1 MNPTLTEFI
10 GTALLIFLGC
20 GVNANNTLHRS
31 HGKNSGWLLI
41 SFGWGL
47 AVFVAVYASVHLGG
61 SGHLNPAVSIA
72 MLMMNKITPA
82 LCAQYIVAQLGGAFI
97 GAILVWLSYR
107 DHFNEHTN
115 AEEQL
120 GVFATGPG
128 IRNERQNLISETL
141 ASFAFVFAILCIQ
154 PATPSMGSLDA
165 LTVALLVMAIG
176 MSLGGTTGYPLNPA
190 RDLGPRIAHAVLPI
204 KGKGSSHWDYA
215 WLPVAAPILGGS
227 LAVLLYQLLLRQY

>member
-31 HGKNSGWLLI
+31 HGQHTGWMLI

-47 AVFVAVYASVHLGG
+47 AVFVAVYVSVSLGG
-61 SGHLNPAVSIA
+61 AGHLNPAVSVA
-72 MLMMNKITPA
+72 MLMMNKITPI
-82 LCAQYIVAQLGGAFI
+82 LCSQYVVAQLGGAFT
-97 GAILVWLSYR
+97 GAVLVWLSYR
-107 DHFNEHTN
+107 DHFNEHPQPQ
-115 AEEQL
+115 EQL

-128 IRNERQNLISETL
+128 IRNIIQNLISETL
-141 ASFAFVFAILCIQ
+141 ASFAFVFAILCIK
-154 PATPSMGSLDA
+154 PAADTLGSLDA

-190 RDLGPRIAHAVLPI
+190 RDLGPRIAHAILPI
-204 KGKGSSHWDYA
+204 KGKSSSNWNYA
-215 WLPVAAPILGGS
+215 WLPVIAPILGAA
-227 LAVLLYQLLLRQY
+227 LAVLLYGLL

>member
-1 MNPTLTEFI
+1 MHPLITEFI

-47 AVFVAVYASVHLGG
+47 AVFVAVYVSVSLGG
-61 SGHLNPAVSIA
+61 PGHLNPAVSIS
-72 MLMMNKITPA
+72 MLMMNKLAPM
-82 LCAQYIVAQLGGAFI
+82 LCAQFVVAQLGGAFI
-97 GAILVWLSYR
+97 GAVLVWLSYR
-107 DHFNEHTN
+107 DHFNEHTH

-128 IRNERQNLISETL
+128 IRNEKQNLISETL
-141 ASFAFVFAILCIQ
+141 ASFAFIFSILCIQ
-154 PATPSMGSLDA
+154 PATASMGSLDA

-176 MSLGGTTGYPLNPA
+176 MCLGGTTGYPLNPA
-190 RDLGPRIAHAVLPI
+190 RDLGPRLAHALLPI
-204 KGKGSSHWDYA
+204 KGKGGSHWDYA
-215 WLPVAAPILGGS
+215 WLPVAAPILGAA
-227 LAVLLYQLLLRQY
+227 LAVLLYQLLLR

>member
-1 MNPTLTEFI
+1 MNTIATEFI

-47 AVFVAVYASVHLGG
+47 AVFVAVYASVSLGG
-61 SGHLNPAVSIA
+61 PGHLNPAVSVA
-72 MLMMNKITPA
+72 MLMMNKIAPV
-82 LCAQYIVAQLGGAFI
+82 LCAQYMLAQLGGAFL
-97 GAILVWLSYR
+97 GAVLVWLSYR
-107 DHFNEHTN
+107 DHFNGHTP

-128 IRNERQNLISETL
+128 IRNEKQNLISETL
-141 ASFAFVFAILCIQ
+141 ASFAFIFSILCIQ
-154 PATPSMGSLDA
+154 PATTSMGSLDA

-176 MSLGGTTGYPLNPA
+176 MCLGGTTGYPLNPA
-190 RDLGPRIAHAVLPI
+190 RDLGPRLAHAILPI
-204 KGKGSSHWDYA
+204 KGKGSSNWSYA
-215 WLPVAAPILGGS
+215 WLPVAAPTLGAA
-227 LAVLLYQLLLRQY
+227 LAVLLYQLLLR

>member
-1 MNPTLTEFI
+1 MHPLITEFI

-47 AVFVAVYASVHLGG
+47 AVFVAVYVSVSLGG
-61 SGHLNPAVSIA
+61 PAHLNPAVSIA
-72 MLMMNKITPA
+72 MLMMNKLPPM
-82 LCAQYIVAQLGGAFI
+82 LCAQFVVAQLGGAFI
-97 GAILVWLSYR
+97 GAVLVWLSYR
-107 DHFNEHTN
+107 DHFNEHTH

-128 IRNERQNLISETL
+128 IRNEKQNLISETL
-141 ASFAFVFAILCIQ
+141 ASFAFIFSILCIQ
-154 PATPSMGSLDA
+154 PATASMGSLDA

-176 MSLGGTTGYPLNPA
+176 MCLGGTTGYPLNPA
-190 RDLGPRIAHAVLPI
+190 RDLGPRLAHALLPI
-204 KGKGSSHWDYA
+204 KGKGGSHWDYA
-215 WLPVAAPILGGS
+215 WLPVAAPILGAA
-227 LAVLLYQLLLRQY
+227 LAVLLYQLLLR